1 MGTAPIKDVMFS
13 LPLGNAAEAAPKTD
27 DKSGM
32 FSDVLSGAV
41 AKSGQTAKNTVDA
54 SNVRQADGNRM
65 GVRKAETAETKGVKN
80 DADNKETGDAAGKGI
95 KVVDAEK
102 TSGAIEDKVTAV
114 KDAVKEELGVTDE
127 EIEEAMAEMGLLP
140 IDLLNADNLKGLM
153 LELAGEED
161 PLALV
166 TNGDLLESIN
176 NVMDIAASAVNELNE
191 EFGITPEELADVSR
205 ALREGDDLQ
214 TAVAGLQVTAEPDSD
229 DEAAE
234 TVKPEEAQKLKVIVN
249 REDTDKDPVI
259 RETSTESA
267 SMQKKVTQMMD
278 DRKQEGQM
286 QDAMPGQSFVENL
299 QGDQAAAAPVAEGAE
314 PYVDARSIIEQVT
327 DRIKVNIT
335 EDATSMELQL
345 HPASLGTV
353 NLTVATNGGVV
364 TANILVQNEAV
375 KTVLEGQLAQLLQT
389 FEEQGQKVEAIEVA
403 VAGYD
408 LDRSLN
414 QGNEQG
420 QDQRR
425 ERSTEGIGRTVRRRL
440 NLNELTEEDVED
452 LTEEE
457 QLAKEMMEADGTS
470 VDFQA

>member
-1 MGTAPIKDVMFS
+1 
-13 LPLGNAAEAAPKTD
+13 
-27 DKSGM
+27 
-32 FSDVLSGAV
+32 
-41 AKSGQTAKNTVDA
+41 
-54 SNVRQADGNRM
+54 
-65 GVRKAETAETKGVKN
+65 
-80 DADNKETGDAAGKGI
+80 
-95 KVVDAEK
+95 
-102 TSGAIEDKVTAV
+102 
-114 KDAVKEELGVTDE
+114 
-127 EIEEAMAEMGLLP
+127 
-140 IDLLNADNLKGLM
+140 
-153 LELAGEED
+153 
-161 PLALV
+161 
-166 TNGDLLESIN
+166 
-176 NVMDIAASAVNELNE
+176 
-191 EFGITPEELADVSR
+191 
-205 ALREGDDLQ
+205 
-214 TAVAGLQVTAEPDSD
+214 
-229 DEAAE
+229 
-234 TVKPEEAQKLKVIVN
+234 
-249 REDTDKDPVI
+249 
-259 RETSTESA
+259 
-267 SMQKKVTQMMD
+267 
-278 DRKQEGQM
+278 
-286 QDAMPGQSFVENL
+286 MPGQSFVENL

-327 DRIKVNIT
+327 DQIKVNIT

-440 NLNELTEEDVED
+440 NLNELTEEDIED